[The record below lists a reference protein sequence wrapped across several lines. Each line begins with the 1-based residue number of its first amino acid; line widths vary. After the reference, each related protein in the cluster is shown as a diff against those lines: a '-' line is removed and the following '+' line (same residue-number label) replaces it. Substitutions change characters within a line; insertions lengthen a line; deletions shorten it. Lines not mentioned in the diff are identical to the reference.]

1 MFTINSLFDVNYTI
15 SALLIITPE
24 RRREGVATT
33 LEDHVK
39 RNEQQA
45 ARVLKEMGS
54 TVNELRFQGLLKEY
68 IRLRFLLD
76 DDPFWSDDLDE
87 FAKYSIKKTMERSGD
102 PTKLRDLGIN
112 CAGASSSITKRLLLI
127 ISLRK
132 GLGIDLDPEKAATAE
147 TLGELSCLLHCAQQQ
162 KGSAS

>member
-1 MFTINSLFDVNYTI
+1 M
-15 SALLIITPE
+15 
-24 RRREGVATT
+24 T

-39 RNEQQA
+39 RNEQLA
-45 ARVLKEMGS
+45 AQVLEDMRS
-54 TVNELRFQGLLKEY
+54 AVDEPCFRGLLKDY
-68 IRLRFLLD
+68 IRFRFLLD

-87 FAKYSIKKTMERSGD
+87 YTKYSIKKTMERSGD

-112 CAGASSSITKRLLLI
+112 CAGASSSMTKRLLLI

-132 GLGIDLDPEKAATAE
+132 GLGIDLDPEKAATAV

-162 KGSAS
+162 KGFAS

>member
-1 MFTINSLFDVNYTI
+1 M
-15 SALLIITPE
+15 
-24 RRREGVATT
+24 T

-87 FAKYSIKKTMERSGD
+87 YAKYSIKKTMERSGD

-147 TLGELSCLLHCAQQQ
+147 TLGELSCLLYRAQQQ
-162 KGSAS
+162 KGLVS

>member
-1 MFTINSLFDVNYTI
+1 M
-15 SALLIITPE
+15 A
-24 RRREGVATT
+24 

-39 RNEQQA
+39 RNEQLA
-45 ARVLKEMGS
+45 ARVLGEMS
-54 TVNELRFQGLLKEY
+54 LAADESCFRELLKDY

-87 FAKYSIKKTMERSGD
+87 YAKYSIKKTMERSGD

-132 GLGIDLDPEKAATAE
+132 GLGIDLDPEEAATAE
-147 TLGELSCLLHCAQQQ
+147 TLGELSCLLYRAQQQ
-162 KGSAS
+162 KGFAS